1 MPTII
6 NTTDN
11 KFLEQFSELL
21 NNDRNVSGDLQETV
35 KNILQDVK
43 THGDEAVIKYTNQFD
58 KNSLSIEDIIVSE
71 DETNNLIQDM
81 SQELC
86 EAIDLAH
93 TRITEYHKKQIPE
106 DLSYIDNTGTRLG
119 YICNP
124 LNSVG
129 IYVPGGTASYPST
142 VLMNAIPA
150 KIAGVKNITMVT
162 PALEGELNSSV
173 LYAAKSVGVSKIYRL
188 GGAQAIGALAYGTK
202 TIEPVDKIVGPGN
215 LYVLEAKKQV
225 YGDVGIDM
233 IAGPSEIVVIAD
245 NVNDPEIIASDLIA
259 QAEHDINAQSVLIT
273 NDQPLADEVLKRV
286 EKQLLSLPRKEIA
299 STSWINNG
307 AIIVTTS
314 IEESIKLANQLAPE
328 HLELSVQDA
337 SSYIDQIKNAGAIFI
352 GNNTPEAIGDYIAGP
367 SHVLPTSRSA
377 RFSSG
382 LSVYDFI
389 KKTSVIEC
397 SSESLKEIGNAAREI
412 AMNEG
417 LDGHA
422 RSIEYRLTKK

>member
-43 THGDEAVIKYTNQFD
+43 THGDESVIKYTNQFD

-162 PALEGELNSSV
+162 PAFEGELNSSV

-397 SSESLKEIGNAAREI
+397 SIESLKEIGNAAREI

>member
-11 KFLEQFSELL
+11 KFLEQFGELL

-43 THGDEAVIKYTNQFD
+43 THGDESVIKYTNQFD

>member
-1 MPTII
+1 M
-6 NTTDN
+6 
-11 KFLEQFSELL
+11 
-21 NNDRNVSGDLQETV
+21 
-35 KNILQDVK
+35 
-43 THGDEAVIKYTNQFD
+43 
-58 KNSLSIEDIIVSE
+58 
-71 DETNNLIQDM
+71 
-81 SQELC
+81 
-86 EAIDLAH
+86 
-93 TRITEYHKKQIPE
+93 
-106 DLSYIDNTGTRLG
+106 
-119 YICNP
+119 
-124 LNSVG
+124 
-129 IYVPGGTASYPST
+129 
-142 VLMNAIPA
+142 
-150 KIAGVKNITMVT
+150 
-162 PALEGELNSSV
+162 
-173 LYAAKSVGVSKIYRL
+173 
-188 GGAQAIGALAYGTK
+188 
-202 TIEPVDKIVGPGN
+202 
-215 LYVLEAKKQV
+215 
-225 YGDVGIDM
+225 
-233 IAGPSEIVVIAD
+233 
-245 NVNDPEIIASDLIA
+245 
-259 QAEHDINAQSVLIT
+259 
-273 NDQPLADEVLKRV
+273 
-286 EKQLLSLPRKEIA
+286 PRKEIA

>member
-11 KFLEQFSELL
+11 KFLEQFGELL

-43 THGDEAVIKYTNQFD
+43 THGDESVIKYTNQFD

-233 IAGPSEIVVIAD
+233 IAGPSEIVIIAD

>member
-11 KFLEQFSELL
+11 KFLEQFGELL

-43 THGDEAVIKYTNQFD
+43 THGDESVIKYTNQFD

-162 PALEGELNSSV
+162 PAFEGELNSSV

-397 SSESLKEIGNAAREI
+397 SIESLKEIGNAAREI